1 MPTVS
6 IRLDEKTNKRLEVLA
21 ARTGRTKT
29 YYVRAAVLAQ
39 IEDLEDLHEAER
51 AFLELRSGRDQV
63 YSLSDVERRLG
74 LAD

>member
-21 ARTGRTKT
+21 AKTGRTKT
-29 YYVRAAVLAQ
+29 YYVREAVLSK
-39 IEDLEDLHEAER
+39 IEDLEDLHAAEQ
-51 AFLELRSGRDQV
+51 AILDLRSGRDQV
-63 YSLSDVERRLG
+63 YNLKDVERRLG

>member
-21 ARTGRTKT
+21 AKTGRTKT
-29 YYVRAAVLAQ
+29 YYVREAVLSK
-39 IEDLEDLHEAER
+39 IEDLEDLHAAER
-51 AFLELRSGRDQV
+51 AILDLKSGRDQV
-63 YSLSDVERRLG
+63 YSLKDVERRLG

>member
-21 ARTGRTKT
+21 AKTGRTKT
-29 YYVRAAVLAQ
+29 FYVREAVLSK
-39 IEDLEDLHEAER
+39 IEDLEDLHAAEQ
-51 AFLELRSGRDQV
+51 AILDLRSGRDQV
-63 YSLSDVERRLG
+63 YTLKEVERRLG

>member
-29 YYVRAAVLAQ
+29 YYVRTAVLAQ

-51 AFLELRSGRDQV
+51 AFLDLRTGRDQV
-63 YSLSDVERRLG
+63 HSLKDVERRLG

>member
-21 ARTGRTKT
+21 AKTGRTKT
-29 YYVRAAVLAQ
+29 YYVRTAVLAQ

-51 AFLELRSGRDQV
+51 AFIELRSGRDQV
-63 YSLSDVERRLG
+63 YSLKDVERRLG

>member
-6 IRLDEKTNKRLEVLA
+6 IRLDEKTNKRLEILA
-21 ARTGRTKT
+21 AKTGRTKT
-29 YYVRAAVLAQ
+29 YYVRTAVLAQ

-51 AFLELRSGRDQV
+51 AFIELRSGRDQV
-63 YSLSDVERRLG
+63 YSLKDVERRLG